1 MRWSRSLGLGLVL
14 LLAACTGT
22 QEPQAPALLALG
34 GGAEVRFIKASSLQ
48 EGNPEVVATWETPG
62 LLDLA
67 YASGRLFLLFSDRV
81 EAYDTG
87 GFSEASA
94 PQSLAVTQ
102 ALPSCTKGYLR
113 LGENRLLIACPDLP
127 EAYTWPLTGG
137 ELARANLTGLDP
149 SARLALGP
157 GDRLAYA
164 TPSALGHR
172 NLDGSDPKEKGVS
185 TDLPPKDLVYDRD
198 SGGLWALYGGTFE
211 SRLFRLDR
219 DLNLSD
225 QGFQNPYTALALG
238 RSALVAL
245 GQGFQVM
252 NAQGNPI
259 GEPQSPSTPYQAGL
273 VAPNGYLYL
282 AQEGALET
290 WDLLST
296 PLLRTSTVP
305 LTGFSPKAV
314 AFIPVQ

>member
-1 MRWSRSLGLGLVL
+1 MKRALLAPLLG

-22 QEPQAPALLALG
+22 QEPPLPALLALG
-34 GGAEVRFIKASSLQ
+34 GEGEVQLVKASSLQ
-48 EGNPEVVATWETPG
+48 EGRLETVATWSKAG

-67 YASGRLFLLFSDRV
+67 YTQGRLFLLFPGRV

-94 PQSLAVTQ
+94 PENLLAQ
-102 ALPSCTKGYLR
+102 KPLPDCTGGYLR
-113 LGENRLLIACPDLP
+113 LGENLLLIVCPSLP
-127 EAYTWPLTGG
+127 AAYAWPLTGG
-137 ELARANLTGLDP
+137 ELTPVNLTGLDP

-164 TPSALGHR
+164 SPSALGHR

-185 TDLPPKDLVYDRD
+185 TALSPKDLVYDRD
-198 SGGLWALYGGTFE
+198 AERLWALYGGTFE

-225 QGFQNPYTALALG
+225 RGFQTPYTALALG

-245 GQGFQVM
+245 GQGFQGM
-252 NAQGNPI
+252 DAEGTPTSA
-259 GEPQSPSTPYQAGL
+259 PQSPSTSYRAGL
-273 VAPNGYLYL
+273 VALDGYLYL
-282 AQEGALET
+282 VQGSVLEV
-290 WDLLST
+290 WDLLSR
-296 PLLRTSTVP
+296 PLLRTATLSLP
-305 LTGFSPKAV
+305 GFLPKSLAY
-314 AFIPVQ
+314 IPVQ